1 MTIMIKKR
9 NGRKEVLDITKIQK
23 MTIEATA
30 GLEGVSQSEL
40 ELDSHIKFID
50 GMNSSDIQDAL
61 IKTAVEKIDI
71 DVPNWT
77 FVAARLFLYDLYHR
91 VGIAT
96 YGVKGEAYRHLKE
109 YINFGIE
116 AGRIIP
122 NLANGYDL
130 DDLNSYI
137 DPSRDFLFN
146 YLGIKTLY
154 DRYLIKNSKGEPIE
168 LPQQM
173 FMAIAMFLAQNE
185 EKKQEK
191 AKEFYDVIS
200 KFEVM
205 LATPTLSNARTNRHQ
220 LSSCYIGSSPDN
232 IEGIFDGYKEMAL
245 LSKYGGGIGWDWNQ
259 IRSLGG
265 SIDGHKSAAGG
276 TVPFLKITNEIVRT
290 AANTKDFAKM
300 FRRSYSEELN
310 TNTILEYTIPLLKS
324 ALLST
329 KTAISI
335 IDEQEHSKVEEKYQ
349 RVIVEE
355 SKTDDLYLMIE
366 KNILKLITQKLDLSK
381 EYFDLLS
388 SLRRLEKIADRS
400 VSIASLLQFAKL
412 GGDIVQS

>member
-1 MTIMIKKR
+1 MLKPYEEKL
-9 NGRKEVLDITKIQK
+9 K
-23 MTIEATA
+23 
-30 GLEGVSQSEL
+30 
-40 ELDSHIKFID
+40 
-50 GMNSSDIQDAL
+50 L
-61 IKTAVEKIDI
+61 IKSDVEK
-71 DVPNWT
+71 
-77 FVAARLFLYDLYHR
+77 LGLYI
-91 VGIAT
+91 V
-96 YGVKGEAYRHLKE
+96 EALEVCLKALNE
-109 YINFGIE
+109 RKIE
-116 AGRIIP
+116 
-122 NLANGYDL
+122 NL
-130 DDLNSYI
+130 
-137 DPSRDFLFN
+137 
-146 YLGIKTLY
+146 
-154 DRYLIKNSKGEPIE
+154 KNVEVS
-168 LPQQM
+168 
-173 FMAIAMFLAQNE
+173 
-185 EKKQEK
+185 EKKFLVKSNEI
-191 AKEFYDVIS
+191 DNLIITT
-200 KFEVM
+200 
-205 LATPTLSNARTNRHQ
+205 LALYTPEARDLRR
-220 LSSCYIGSSPDN
+220 
-232 IEGIFDGYKEMAL
+232 MVA
-245 LSKYGGGIGWDWNQ
+245 
-259 IRSLGG
+259 
-265 SIDGHKSAAGG
+265 
-276 TVPFLKITNEIVRT
+276 FLKITNEIVRT